1 MTANSGVQKFCLPAK
16 LGIAADLTLGI
27 SDSLGYIADC
37 LLVHN
42 EVVVPLNAMSLSE
55 LEDTFGTDQL
65 IVLIS
70 EGRLRF
76 CPGFSIKF
84 ANKNKPEKFDR
95 GDFLDGVKCEE
106 VCRVGLGRGLL
117 YKEIERTFLDP
128 LILDYSNWLPARNQ
142 VDESFDRFEENEKY
156 SHFYPGGMPR
166 YYRAGAIQGVARM
179 NDLLAV
185 GVPAMEMDSELPKLL
200 ELCFPTLNNNI
211 LDEESVYLKSQKVIA
226 DLHGIG
232 GLPSFEKSGH
242 KPVYRTD
249 EEIKLVVKAV
259 LSDEAGDL
267 RSWLAANLTSDLNV
281 RSAYDNAEKLLP
293 SKSSWTNWLRFGS
306 STGFG
311 TAIGTMV
318 SDPILAFAAGT
329 AVGAVDLLFGEKAA
343 SLALDSYHPKIWLS
357 HMQRQ
362 NVMKRSSY

>member
-42 EVVVPLNAMSLSE
+42 EVVVPLDAMSLSE

-65 IVLIS
+65 IALIS

-76 CPGFSIKF
+76 CPGFSMKY
-84 ANKNKPEKFDR
+84 ANKNKPNRFDR
-95 GDFLDGVKCEE
+95 DEFLEGVKSEE
-106 VCRVGLGRGLL
+106 VFREHRDRKLL
-117 YKEIERTFLDP
+117 FKQIEKTFLDP
-128 LILDYSNWLPARNQ
+128 LISDYSNWLPAMNQ
-142 VDESFDRFEENEKY
+142 VDDSFDRFAGNDKY
-156 SHFYPGGMPR
+156 SHFYPVGMPH
-166 YYRAGAIQGVARM
+166 YYRTGAIFGVARM

-185 GVPAMEMDSELPKLL
+185 GVPAMEMDSELPTLL

-211 LDEESVYLKSQKVIA
+211 FDEDSAYLKSQKVIK
-226 DLHGIG
+226 DLHRID
-232 GLPSFEKSGH
+232 GLPSFEKPGR
-242 KPVYRTD
+242 KPVHRTD
-249 EEIKLVVKAV
+249 DEIKLVVKAV

-267 RSWLAANLTSDLNV
+267 RSWLAANLTSDLDV

-293 SKSSWTNWLRFGS
+293 SKSAWTNWLRFGS

-311 TAIGTMV
+311 TAIGTMIP
-318 SDPILAFAAGT
+318 DPILGFAAGT
-329 AVGAVDLLFGEKAA
+329 AVGAVDLLFGEKAT

-357 HMQRQ
+357 HVQRQ
-362 NVMKRSSY
+362 DVIK